1 MDILKLKMSQNV
13 PYEVKWS
20 KELGRYLIAS
30 RDIEPR
36 EIIIREEPLVTGPTD
51 RGPKDI
57 PVCLGC
63 CGVMYDNPFNR
74 CTHCHWPVCSEA
86 CEKVE
91 NVTNFTILMSIN
103 GYGRHIK
110 YHSLKVCKFYECIKK
125 IIMFSYSVFNLH
137 MHSRY
142 TVDCKIQMMFS
153 LLILVSICCA
163 YQFWFHR
170 FLYFTIIFS

>member
-13 PYEVKWS
+13 PYEVKWC

-63 CGVMYDNPFNR
+63 CGVMYENPFNR

-103 GYGRHIK
+103 GYGRHININIIRLKCVNFMNVLKKSLCFHILCLTCICTADIQLTVK
-110 YHSLKVCKFYECIKK
+110 YK
-125 IIMFSYSVFNLH
+125 
-137 MHSRY
+137 
-142 TVDCKIQMMFS
+142 
-153 LLILVSICCA
+153 
-163 YQFWFHR
+163 
-170 FLYFTIIFS
+170 